1 MTLRNNLF
9 KKYWRSAQSQAPAP
23 TASDIPLPYYEVGA
37 IWVNNGNLLDTGLM
51 TDPTDEWIIVTGKTN
66 LNQSGHVCG
75 GSYSK
80 TDSNAGIYSGGG
92 NNGHRLSIAFGNISG
107 SGELEIL
114 DEDLGIAHE
123 IRVKHSTG
131 EVWVDGVFKGQKQ
144 VTNTIPH
151 PTPLTMFG
159 QPRTTTGT
167 SSSYGS
173 GYIKSFKIIRNG
185 VLIRDFIAVCTPPP
199 SVTYGFIDT
208 AAVRNG
214 TGQVFYPYGT
224 NELNDFDVQFTVEVS
239 ADDLTY
245 KFISTMEFSSPI
257 KTGTTVDWGDG
268 NVENIENSRYFQH
281 TYASP
286 GEYQIHAKMNY
297 ADGVFTLT
305 CDSDDDNALKVKS
318 IESVSGQ
325 IITKNFLRFARN
337 VNFDI
342 SAIKNLRFV
351 PEYGFRSCNVLTLSA
366 LPRNLVAIGVGGFE
380 YCGNITITALPP
392 HLEYIGNYAFSN
404 CQKLAITSI
413 PKSVKYIGNSAFMD
427 CTNLPL
433 RELRAQVTEIC
444 NNAFSGCSALALSEL
459 PATVTSIGSL
469 AFYNCR
475 KLALSKL
482 PDAVTTIGTK
492 AFSQCSELSLS
503 ELPPNLVGTIGVEA
517 FWICVKITV
526 NSIPEGVVTID
537 QRAFAHCYSITS
549 MEFPSTLETL
559 AAGCFTNCS
568 GLRTVVF
575 NSTPTS
581 IASSSFN
588 NCTNLTDIYV
598 PWVEGDVANA
608 PWGASN
614 ATIHYN
620 SQA

>member
-66 LNQSGHVCG
+66 LNQNGHVCG

-151 PTPLTMFG
+151 PAPLTMFG

-167 SSSYGS
+167 SSSYES

-199 SVTYGFIDT
+199 SVTYGFIDMN
-208 AAVRNG
+208 AVRNG
-214 TGQVFYPYGT
+214 TGKVFYQYGN
-224 NELNDFDVQFTVEVS
+224 NELNDFDVRFTVEVTS
-239 ADDLTY
+239 DDLTY
-245 KFISTMEFSSPI
+245 KFISTMQFSSPI

-305 CDSDDDNALKVKS
+305 CNSDDDNALKVKS

-325 IITKNFLRFARN
+325 IITKNFLRFARH
-337 VNFDI
+337 VNFDV

-351 PEYGFRSCNVLTLSA
+351 PEYGFRSCGVLTLSA
-366 LPRNLVAIGVGGFE
+366 LPRNLLAIDVGGFE
-380 YCGNITITALPP
+380 YCENIAVTALPP
-392 HLEYIGNYAFSN
+392 HLVYIGSYAFGN
-404 CQKLAITSI
+404 CKKLAITSI
-413 PKSVKYIGNSAFMD
+413 PKSVTNIGRHAFEYCTSLAITSIPETVTTLGEAAFMGCSNMPLREMHCPITTIPIWLFMD
-427 CTNLPL
+427 CAESTL
-433 RELRAQVTEIC
+433 
-444 NNAFSGCSALALSEL
+444 SAL
-459 PATVTSIGSL
+459 
-469 AFYNCR
+469 
-475 KLALSKL
+475 
-482 PDAVTTIGTK
+482 PDTITTIESRSFNGCLKMTI
-492 AFSQCSELSLS
+492 S
-503 ELPPNLVGTIGVEA
+503 ELPPHLSGIIDIETFQNCRSITIS
-517 FWICVKITV
+517 K
-526 NSIPEGVVTID
+526 IPEGVTAIGFRAFRYCVSIPTMEIASTVETLGGQCFASCASLRSVVFKGTPTTID
-537 QRAFAHCYSITS
+537 SS
-549 MEFPSTLETL
+549 
-559 AAGCFTNCS
+559 
-568 GLRTVVF
+568 VF
-575 NSTPTS
+575 QSDPV
-581 IASSSFN
+581 
-588 NCTNLTDIYV
+588 LTDIYV